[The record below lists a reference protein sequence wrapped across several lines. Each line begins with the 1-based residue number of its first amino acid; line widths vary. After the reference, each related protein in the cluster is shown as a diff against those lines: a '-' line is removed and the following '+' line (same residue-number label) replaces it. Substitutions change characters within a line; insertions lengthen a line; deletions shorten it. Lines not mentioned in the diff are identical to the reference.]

1 MLVLKPEMDG
11 FRNSSVKKIEKCK
24 KEMSRPTSSRPSS
37 AKPNT
42 VAVLP
47 NLKGFVFTEKLGSGT
62 YATVYKA
69 YKKVLDLIMF
79 FFINRVIMTH
89 SSSAFTFNLC

>member
-1 MLVLKPEMDG
+1 
-11 FRNSSVKKIEKCK
+11 VKKIEKCK

-62 YATVYKA
+62 YATVNSNSIGFCRTWPGA
-69 YKKVLDLIMF
+69 SWPGHF
-79 FFINRVIMTH
+79 FF
-89 SSSAFTFNLC
+89 AFFYLLH

>member
-1 MLVLKPEMDG
+1 M
-11 FRNSSVKKIEKCK
+11 KKIEKCK
-24 KEMSRPTSSRPSS
+24 KEMSRPTNSRPSS

-69 YKKVLDLIMF
+69 YKKVLDFIMF
-79 FFINRVIMTH
+79 FFVNRVIMTH
-89 SSSAFTFNLC
+89 SSSALSVSV